1 MVEIKDREVSF
12 TYYMWI
18 FIGLLLS
25 YAHLTPYIERI

>member
-1 MVEIKDREVSF
+1 MVEIKGREVSF

-18 FIGLLLS
+18 FLGLLLS

>member
-1 MVEIKDREVSF
+1 MVEIQAREVIF

-25 YAHLTPYIERI
+25 YAHLTPYIEKI